1 MPWKP
6 CITHLYIYPF
16 FTYCN
21 HVLGNAYD
29 SNLYPSVMLKKR
41 IIRII
46 TLSKY
51 LDHTG
56 PLFKELGLLKI
67 GEINKYLLGKFMYKW
82 SNSRVPFLFR
92 ICFSMLEMYMDM
104 VPDKA
109 ITYIYTPIVKTN
121 LGKCSSRYKGPVI
134 WNSILTAHINPDTS
148 EAVFAKTPKHCIVI
162 GITQAII
169 TICRKIVNISAPNHE
184 I

>member
-1 MPWKP
+1 MW
-6 CITHLYIYPF
+6 
-16 FTYCN
+16 
-21 HVLGNAYD
+21 
-29 SNLYPSVMLKKR
+29 
-41 IIRII
+41 
-46 TLSKY
+46 
-51 LDHTG
+51 
-56 PLFKELGLLKI
+56 
-67 GEINKYLLGKFMYKW
+67 
-82 SNSRVPFLFR
+82 
-92 ICFSMLEMYMDM
+92 EMYMDM

-148 EAVFAKTPKHCIVI
+148 EAVFAKTLKHCIVI